1 MFFKKKR
8 KKEFKRLYSVINEGV
23 VIQEVRRSARE
34 LKPLTQMNKIVEHE
48 LIVSLT
54 TYSQRIHD
62 VYLVLESISL
72 QTVLPNRVIL
82 WLAEDEFS
90 LDTLPLTLKSR
101 LPYGLE
107 VRFCP
112 DYRSYKKIIP
122 TLEIAPESLVI
133 TLDDDVIYPFDTIE
147 RLLNEHR
154 TTPNTILGNRAH
166 EITFRGSEPLPYKQ
180 WNREIAES
188 PNKNVFLTGC
198 GAILYPP
205 GSLYQSVTDSE
216 LFMKLCPH
224 ADDIWLYIMARM
236 QGTKIRKAAGRH
248 FSEFAEIQNNQTTG
262 LNKLNVDNGQNDI
275 QLKAVMNHFG
285 CSI

>member
-8 KKEFKRLYSVINEGV
+8 KKELKKLYSAINEAMV
-23 VIQEVRRSARE
+23 VQGIQQSARE
-34 LKPLTQMNKIVEHE
+34 LKPLTQKNKITEHE
-48 LIVSLT
+48 VIVSLT
-54 TYSQRIHD
+54 TYSKRIHD

-112 DYRSYKKIIP
+112 DFKSYKKIIP
-122 TLEIAPESLVI
+122 TLQLAPESLVI
-133 TLDDDVIYPFDTIE
+133 TLDDDVIYPHDTVE

-154 TTPNTILGNRAH
+154 QSPKTILGNRAH
-166 EITFRGSEPLPYKQ
+166 EIVFRGNQPGPYKQ
-180 WNREIAES
+180 WKKEVDQPGE
-188 PNKNVFLTGC
+188 NVFLTGC

-205 GSLYQSVTDSE
+205 ESLHQSVTDSE
-216 LFMKLCPH
+216 LFTTLCPH
-224 ADDIWLYIMARM
+224 ADDIWLYIMAKM
-236 QGTKIRKAAGRH
+236 QGTDIRKAAGRH
-248 FSEFAEIQNNQTTG
+248 YIEFAQIPNNQTIG
-262 LNKLNVDNGQNDI
+262 LNKLNVDRGQNDI
-275 QLKAVMNHFG
+275 QMKAVMDHFG
-285 CSI
+285 CKL